1 MLAAE
6 VTVIVATAEP
16 ARTGQRSPGRAP
28 DPAVAELRRSL
39 EALSGDE
46 VALSRAMRRP
56 LMIDRLGRHPLGN
69 LLLHSLSSGF
79 GDLPSASLWLGSQ
92 LGISGRVLPATVEPL
107 TLMERPAAAGG
118 LSIAEQPRV
127 SPGVVDAI
135 READLVL
142 LAPGALDAGIVLLTA
157 IPEIGEALRATPA
170 RIVWISNLASPKGE
184 TVTEQVDTLTGHG
197 VRIDAVL
204 YDPDAGSPVEAQDW
218 RNRGIVAIARPLAD
232 RTGAA
237 HDAQLLSAALAEVSS
252 ELEHRA

>member
-56 LMIDRLGRHPLGN
+56 LMIDLGRHPLGN

-107 TLMERPAAAGG
+107 TLMEQPAAAGG
-118 LSIAEQPRV
+118 PSIAERPRV

-142 LAPGALDAGIVLLTA
+142 LAPGALDAGIVLLSA
-157 IPEIGEALRATPA
+157 IPEIREALRATPA
-170 RIVWISNLASPKGE
+170 RIVWISNLASQRGE

-197 VRIDAVL
+197 IRIDAVL
-204 YDPDAGSPVEAQDW
+204 YDPDAGSPVAAGDL
-218 RNRGIVAIARPLAD
+218 RTRGIVAIARPLAD
-232 RTGAA
+232 RTGTA

-252 ELEHRA
+252 EVQHRA